1 MKVEL
6 LKALEFKHRVA
17 ERIRGELTER
27 EAREARKDP
36 HAKREPRPCGLTVH
50 AGTGCSF
57 ACVYCYVPDMGI
69 PMSPKPYRLS
79 GTQLAYAIA
88 VNPYTVLGES
98 GTYLAFGSVTE
109 PFLRETTER
118 TLEYMRA
125 VSRFL
130 KNPVQVSTKAH
141 IDESLASKIKE
152 IDPSASLLVSITTL
166 RRELEPGAPSPEAR
180 FETIRN
186 LSSKGLHV
194 TLFMRPVIPGISEE
208 DGPKILQA
216 AREFTDNVIIGGLR
230 VTEGIL
236 RRLNFAGVSTEE
248 IESRAIREVKGN
260 EQVPVRV
267 DDVKRFLTKVAKDL
281 GFKVLPSAC
290 AANSLA
296 HRLPCHMCNMGP
308 CYPGLPEFDV
318 EEVPLLGAALGFK
331 VTKVYLKGPKIK
343 VLGKGSRKATKRL
356 KHVLSTVTRRMVL
369 VKAS

>member
-1 MKVEL
+1 MKVGL
-6 LKALEFKHRVA
+6 LKALEFKLRVA
-17 ERIRGELTER
+17 ERIRSELTER

-50 AGTGCSF
+50 TGVGCSF

-69 PMSPKPYRLS
+69 PMSPKPYKLS
-79 GTQLAYAIA
+79 GTQLAYAVAI
-88 VNPYTVLGES
+88 NPYTVLGET

-109 PFLRETTER
+109 PFLEETTDR
-118 TLEYMRA
+118 TLEYMSA
-125 VSRFL
+125 VNRFL
-130 KNPVQVSTKAH
+130 KNPMQASTKAY
-141 IDESLASKIKE
+141 IDKSLASKIRE
-152 IDPSASLLVSITTL
+152 IDQSISLLVSITTL
-166 RRELEPGAPSPEAR
+166 RRKLEPGAPPPEAR

-186 LSSKGLHV
+186 LSSEGLNV

-216 AREFTDNVIIGGLR
+216 AREFTDTVIIGGLR

-236 RRLNFAGVSTEE
+236 KRLNFAGVSTEE
-248 IESRAIREVKGN
+248 IESRALRKVSGR

-267 DDVKRFLTKVAKDL
+267 DDVKRFLIRVAKEL

-296 HRLPCHMCNMGP
+296 HRIPCHMCNMGP

-318 EEVPLLGAALGFK
+318 DEVPLLGNALGFK
-331 VTKVYLKGPKIK
+331 VTKVYLKGPRIK
-343 VLGKGSRKATKRL
+343 VLGKGSKKAAKRL
-356 KHVLSTVTRRMVL
+356 RHFLSTVTRRMVT
-369 VKAS
+369 VKIS